1 MDELFQFLPSEK
13 SFISS
18 LTPNDNLS
26 QYLLT
31 PNDNLAKY
39 HRLQVIPL

>member
-18 LTPNDNLS
+18 LTPNDNL
-26 QYLLT
+26 
-31 PNDNLAKY
+31 AKY

>member
-18 LTPNDNLS
+18 LTPNDNLA
-26 QYLLT
+26 QYLFF
-31 PNDNLAKY
+31 DSK
-39 HRLQVIPL
+39 

>member
-18 LTPNDNLS
+18 LTPD
-26 QYLLT
+26 
-31 PNDNLAKY
+31 DNLAKY
-39 HRLQVIPL
+39 LFFDSKC